1 MFLATINK
9 AKQLL
14 YLNFT
19 GRVSVEDLEHGYAD
33 VVRLVDEL
41 TSGFRV
47 LGDFSTLD
55 SMDVKAA
62 GQIGRTMELCDQK
75 GVALVVR
82 IIPDPAKDIGFNILT
97 VFHYR
102 HRPRIVT
109 CQSLVEAGEV
119 LGLGN
124 PEPQDKKNT

>member
-14 YLNFT
+14 YLSFT
-19 GRVSVEDLEHGYAD
+19 GRVSVEELEQGHTEVAG
-33 VVRLVDEL
+33 LLDEL

-55 SMDVKAA
+55 SMDVNGAR
-62 GQIGRTMELCDQK
+62 QIGKTMELCDQK
-75 GVALVVR
+75 GVGLVVR
-82 IIPDPAKDIGFNILT
+82 IIPDPGKDIGLNILT

-102 HRPRIVT
+102 HRPRIAT
-109 CQSLVEAGEV
+109 CKNLVEAGEL
-119 LGLGN
+119 LGRHLEDSN
-124 PEPQDKKNT
+124 DKNT